1 MKLRAAREKKM
12 EQISANEIMEKTQ
25 LKKKN
30 ETQTQNFCSRC
41 KRTAL
46 FTGNH

>member
-25 LKKKN
+25 LKKN